1 MGIQFKQID
10 NLQSTFDDMSGNFE
24 PRISGNTELISGITS
39 GDYSFEGYK
48 YFDGNADFS
57 GPQGVLVDGGS
68 IYTTNDIF
76 AQSAVKI
83 GYTIST
89 PRNSTPI
96 PEGKLQVSGGQIH
109 FEDQLNIGND
119 SDIVIENGA
128 INAGTGNIDYVNGET
143 VEFNTGT
150 FDYVSG
156 SSAEFSGI
164 VMSGDLTGFLRLYD
178 LPDYTVTGDVPA
190 PTSGVVFR
198 SGNYLMVI

>member
-24 PRISGNTELISGITS
+24 PRISGNTALISGITS

-48 YFDGNADFS
+48 YFSGNVDFS
-57 GPQGVLVDGGS
+57 GPQGILVDVND
-68 IYTTNDIF
+68 IYTPNDIF
-76 AQSAVKI
+76 AGAVKI

-89 PRNSTPI
+89 PRNSTPS

-119 SDIVIENGA
+119 SNIVIENGA
-128 INAGTGNIDYVNGET
+128 INAGTGNIDYVSGKT
-143 VEFNTGT
+143 VEFNTGV

-178 LPDYTVTGDVPA
+178 LPDYTATGDVPA

-198 SGNYLMVI
+198 SGNHLMII

>member
-48 YFDGNADFS
+48 IFSGNTDFS
-57 GPQGVLVDGGS
+57 GPQGILVDVND
-68 IYTTNDIF
+68 IYTPNDIF
-76 AQSAVKI
+76 AGAVKI
-83 GYTIST
+83 GYDIST
-89 PRNSTPI
+89 PRNSTPS

-119 SDIVIENGA
+119 SNIVIENGA
-128 INAGTGNIDYVNGET
+128 VNAGTGNIDYVSGET
-143 VEFNTGT
+143 AEFNTGA

-156 SSAEFSGI
+156 STAEFSGI

-178 LPDYTVTGDVPA
+178 LPDYTATGDVPT

-198 SGNYLMVI
+198 SGNHLMII

>member
-48 YFDGNADFS
+48 IFSGNTDFS
-57 GPQGVLVDGGS
+57 GHQGILVDVND
-68 IYTTNDIF
+68 IYTPNDIF
-76 AQSAVKI
+76 AGAVKI
-83 GYTIST
+83 GYAIST
-89 PRNSTPI
+89 PRNSTPS

-119 SDIVIENGA
+119 SNIVIENGA
-128 INAGTGNIDYVNGET
+128 VNAGTGNIDYVSGET
-143 VEFNTGT
+143 AEFNTGA

-156 SSAEFSGI
+156 STAEFSGI

-178 LPDYTVTGDVPA
+178 LPDYTATGDVPI

-198 SGNYLMVI
+198 SGNHLMII